1 MLSPAKPHHLPSE
14 GKSQLAQLA
23 KELHLANEQL
33 LSGIFA
39 INRDTHADLQR
50 FVVEAVHLST
60 GIASIGDSVT
70 LAALQGREYHA
81 NIYNVKAKKQ
91 TNTTEQEKQQM
102 ILILE
107 AVNHIL
113 AVADN
118 LLKDLQTYKH
128 GADKQFELSIIEA
141 SQNYFETL
149 NSYTEEFP
157 GFDTLVAVSRSHTK
171 IKDAVKTFI
180 QSLTMRLIKA
190 ICSEFS
196 DIIAAR
202 KRCKIGD
209 IKSFFDISALC
220 EMLRSDAASIS
231 FLKELDSASYNL
243 VRATVILVLYEVAR
257 GSLSFLED
265 NMHEGVAAPS
275 INMLRGLGLKIYEL
289 SYSTICY
296 PDGVPIDCRVAAER
310 ESQTKSGKHSGSA
323 ANTMQPQKSTYWD
336 QPLKDGYEHL
346 DRALGYYI
354 LALIIYIYHTHDI
367 LTSVF
372 FSSNDS
378 KDTNRS
384 GGGSNDMQNI
394 NKFTAILDT
403 VLNEPLTSRESLE
416 LAIQKLS
423 ANGENRLLTDLSTI
437 GACLGTIFY
446 PILNYGL
453 LHTEPEYFYNLGF
466 TRSQPYLNTLK
477 WAEDTDEDYFAPI
490 YARHLSNIID
500 TILTPNPLYGFAL
513 YIQLDHALSMACTL
527 NCDLMI
533 LLLASALRTV
543 DSHVVSFTNTFH
555 THLSQQQ
562 PVIKQAGVFP
572 GTIYTCTLLSAIHAM
587 YCSAT
592 LTVKTLSASSPIY
605 YKLYNSL
612 SKFLPPDYAGNVDF
626 TQPDVDETLFPTMFK
641 LDSGHMSLLKIIT
654 SPYML
659 IVERFEAWLNSVV
672 TADKANTEKYRGIAT
687 IENLSFLIYFCDSLL
702 GHNFSTSIQMSLR
715 NKIEVLMSEYIE
727 ENIRYKFCDSS
738 SKDVSWVQVV
748 DKIGEVIA
756 GGILP
761 ADVPTQTGL
770 AHKDVEKAI
779 KTCNSTIKKQL
790 SDTMDRFFKHINLK
804 AAIANCSSIMA
815 VARIK
820 DGTMSLLKQVN
831 DAFFESIRKR
841 YSLFLEYSEKCYVP
855 SLKNKFS
862 LSLDDLKKYHEG
874 EFEKLKKTLPN

>member
-1 MLSPAKPHHLPSE
+1 MLSSSKPHNLSFE
-14 GKSQLAQLA
+14 SKSQLAQLA
-23 KELHLANEQL
+23 DELTLANEQL

-39 INRDTHADLQR
+39 INRDTHADFQR
-50 FVVEAVHLST
+50 FVVEAVHLSA
-60 GIASIGDSVT
+60 GIANVGDSVT

-81 NIYNVKAKKQ
+81 SIYNVKAKQQ

-113 AVADN
+113 TVADN

-141 SQNYFETL
+141 SQSYFDTMNNYTK
-149 NSYTEEFP
+149 EFP
-157 GFDTLVAVSRSHTK
+157 GFDSLIAVHQSHSK

-196 DIIAAR
+196 GIITAR
-202 KRCKIGD
+202 KRYKIED
-209 IKSFFDISALC
+209 IKNFFDISTFC
-220 EMLRSDAASIS
+220 EMLHSNAKSIA

-243 VRATVILVLYEVAR
+243 VRATTILVLYEVAR

-265 NMHEGVAAPS
+265 NMHEGVAAPT

-296 PDGVPIDCRVAAER
+296 PDNVPIDRRVAAER
-310 ESQTKSGKHSGSA
+310 DSQTKSGKHSGSA
-323 ANTMQPQKSTYWD
+323 ANTMLAQQSKHGN
-336 QPLKDGYEHL
+336 QPLKDGYVHL
-346 DRALGYYI
+346 DRALGYYL
-354 LALIIYIYHTHDI
+354 LALIVYIYNTHDI
-367 LTSVF
+367 LLSVF
-372 FSSNDS
+372 FSDNAKESSESDCDS
-378 KDTNRS
+378 
-384 GGGSNDMQNI
+384 GMQSI
-394 NKFTAILDT
+394 TKFTAILDT
-403 VLNEPLTSRESLE
+403 VLNESLTSRESLE

-423 ANGENRLLTDLSTI
+423 ANGTNRLLTDLSTI

-446 PILNYGL
+446 PILDYKQLN
-453 LHTEPEYFYNLGF
+453 TEPEYFYNLGF
-466 TRSQPYLNTLK
+466 TRSQTYLNTLK
-477 WAEDTDEDYFAPI
+477 WAKDANEDYFSPI
-490 YARHLSNIID
+490 YARHLSHILD
-500 TILTPNPLYGFAL
+500 GILTSNPLYGFAI

-527 NCDLMI
+527 CCDLML
-533 LLLASALRTV
+533 LLLATALRTV
-543 DSHVVSFTNTFH
+543 ESHVVSFTNTFH

-562 PVIKQAGVFP
+562 PVIRQAGVFP

-592 LTVKTLSASSPIY
+592 LTVKTLSASSPMY
-605 YKLYNSL
+605 CQLYNSL
-612 SKFLPPDYAGNVDF
+612 ERFLPPDHTGSVVF
-626 TQPDVDETLFPTMFK
+626 TQPDVDESLFPTTFK

-659 IVERFEAWLNSVV
+659 IVERFESWLDSVV
-672 TADKANTEKYRGIAT
+672 TADKANTEKYKGIAT

-702 GHNFSTSIQMSLR
+702 EHNFSASIQLSLK
-715 NKIEVLMSEYIE
+715 NKIGVLMSEYIE

-738 SKDVSWVQVV
+738 SKDASWVQVV
-748 DKIGEVIA
+748 DKIEEVIA
-756 GGILP
+756 GGITP
-761 ADVPTQTGL
+761 GDVPTQTGL
-770 AHKDVEKAI
+770 SHKDAEKAI
-779 KTCNSTIKKQL
+779 KSCNSTIKKHS
-790 SDTMDRFFKHINLK
+790 SDTMDRFFKHINLR
-804 AAIANCSSIMA
+804 AAIANCSSIVA

-820 DGTMSLLKQVN
+820 DGTIGLLKQVN
-831 DAFFESIRKR
+831 DAFFESIAKR

-862 LSLDDLKKYHEG
+862 LSLDDLKKYYES